1 MSINPLSSATNLIT
15 SAQQKA
21 DTAAQAIARLP
32 VQNQEVGGS
41 SEAFKANDV
50 FKPVLSL
57 KEAEFETKA
66 GVKLIQAEKEM
77 NDTLLGLNIDEKA

>member
-1 MSINPLSSATNLIT
+1 MNMNPLSSATNLIS

-21 DTAAQAIARLP
+21 DTAAQTIARLP

-41 SEAFKANDV
+41 ESIKSTDL

-57 KEAEFETKA
+57 KEAELETSAATKVIKA
-66 GVKLIQAEKEM
+66 QDEM
-77 NDTLLGLNIDEKA
+77 IGSLLDINA